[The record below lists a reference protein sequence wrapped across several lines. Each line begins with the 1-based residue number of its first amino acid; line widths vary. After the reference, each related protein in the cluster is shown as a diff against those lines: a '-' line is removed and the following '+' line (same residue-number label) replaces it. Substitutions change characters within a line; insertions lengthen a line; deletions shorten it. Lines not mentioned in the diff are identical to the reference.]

1 MKNKVPLICLHGALG
16 CANDMLDLINY
27 LNEAHETVLTFNFEG
42 HGQGSTGPNEFR
54 LDFFARDLDRFVKKH
69 AFTQVNIF
77 GHAFGGYVALYH
89 KANFEDSPIQKI
101 ATYGTRF
108 NWSPKNISK
117 EMNLFDPEHLQ
128 LKYPQQVEILKSKHG
143 ENWKHLLRSTA
154 HMYQNLE
161 KLDGLT
167 KDDLKEIQ
175 IPVML
180 ILGDQ
185 DRVISTEEANL
196 ATSMIPK
203 AQLKT
208 LPFSKH
214 ELERSNLKE
223 LSNLINYSFE

>member
-1 MKNKVPLICLHGALG
+1 MKNKVPLICLHEALG
-16 CANDMLDLINY
+16 CANDLAELISY
-27 LNEAHETVLTFNFEG
+27 LKESNETVLTFNFEG
-42 HGQGSTGPNEFR
+42 HGTGSNISNEFR
-54 LDFFARDLDRFVKKH
+54 LDFFAHDLDRFIQNHSFKEINV
-69 AFTQVNIF
+69 F

-89 KANFEDSPIQKI
+89 KANFEDSPIKRI
-101 ATYGTRF
+101 TTYGTRF
-108 NWSPKNISK
+108 NWSPKYIAK
-117 EMNLFDPEHLQ
+117 EILLFDPDHLQ
-128 LKYPQQVEILKSKHG
+128 LKYPQQVESLKAKHG

-161 KLDGLT
+161 KIDGLT

-175 IPVML
+175 IPVTL

-185 DRVISTEEANL
+185 DRVVSTEEANL
-196 ATSMIPK
+196 ATSMIPR

-214 ELERSNLKE
+214 ELERTNLKE